1 MGASNT
7 WMRSTASQSAVT
19 GGKRKVRRVLIVDD
33 HPIVRQGLRR
43 VMENED
49 DLDVCGEAETARDA
63 RAAIKEQTPD
73 VIIADI
79 SLKQGD
85 GIELVRDVR
94 AHHPQLPI
102 LVLSMHDEAIYAERM
117 LSAGANGYIMKQAAS
132 EQFLV
137 ALRRVLDGG
146 IYVSEAVGNNM
157 IQKFAAGGSYI
168 SANPIDR
175 LSNRELQI
183 LHMIGKGMSTR
194 ETAHSLNLS
203 IKTVES
209 HRQRIKRK
217 LNLSTGTQLVQYAV
231 NWFTVARTAGAT
243 AASLLP
249 PKRIPSRCADPR
261 ASPPIASNPRAGR
274 RWRARVAAARRRAG
288 ARPHPA
294 RTRWPSHCSRRAAA
308 RRPAPRSLRGTFAR
322 VDSPQPPSPGRPIAP
337 RRPAAHRRR
346 RRDGT

>member
-1 MGASNT
+1 MDPFRGVQSHGMG
-7 WMRSTASQSAVT
+7 

-43 VMENED
+43 VMENEE
-49 DLDVCGEAETARDA
+49 DLTVCGEAETARDA
-63 RAAIKEQTPD
+63 RTAIKELNPD
-73 VIIADI
+73 VMIADI

-94 AHHPQLPI
+94 AHYPQLPI
-102 LVLSMHDEAIYAERM
+102 LVLSMHDETIYAERM

-132 EQFLV
+132 EQFLIS
-137 ALRRVLDGG
+137 LRRVLDGG

-217 LNLSTGTQLVQYAV
+217 LESEHRHAAGAIRRQLVHRPR
-231 NWFTVARTAGAT
+231 RTAWRAAIGESAGAHGEDT
-243 AASLLP
+243 ESGEASA
-249 PKRIPSRCADPR
+249 SRCADPR
-261 ASPPIASNPRAGR
+261 A
-274 RWRARVAAARRRAG
+274 
-288 ARPHPA
+288 
-294 RTRWPSHCSRRAAA
+294 
-308 RRPAPRSLRGTFAR
+308 
-322 VDSPQPPSPGRPIAP
+322 
-337 RRPAAHRRR
+337 
-346 RRDGT
+346 

>member
-1 MGASNT
+1 MAASNT
-7 WMRSTASQSAVT
+7 WIRSSVAQSGVTA
-19 GGKRKVRRVLIVDD
+19 GKRRVRRVLIVDD

-43 VMENED
+43 IMETED
-49 DLDVCGEAETARDA
+49 DLTVCGEAETARDA
-63 RAAIKEQTPD
+63 RNAIKELNPD
-73 VIIADI
+73 VMIADI

-102 LVLSMHDEAIYAERM
+102 LVLSMHDETIYAERM

-137 ALRRVLDGG
+137 SLRRVLDGN

-231 NWFTVARTAGAT
+231 NWFTGREAGSSQNGAKELPEARTG
-243 AASLLP
+243 S
-249 PKRIPSRCADPR
+249 
-261 ASPPIASNPRAGR
+261 
-274 RWRARVAAARRRAG
+274 
-288 ARPHPA
+288 
-294 RTRWPSHCSRRAAA
+294 
-308 RRPAPRSLRGTFAR
+308 
-322 VDSPQPPSPGRPIAP
+322 
-337 RRPAAHRRR
+337 
-346 RRDGT
+346 